1 MTSILKTDEIQSKDG
16 GSVVKMQTLKHP
28 NASAN
33 NITLDSSN
41 NVSLG
46 GTLSA
51 GTIGD
56 NVNLSNNYYLNLKL
70 TNNYTGSTGGQY
82 INTEGT
88 TDPYFTKTGDTT
100 NLLPDNTTN
109 IKVIRKGIYLINFTG
124 TFLFGSTSV
133 SRAVVTY
140 IRGGT
145 SVNPT
150 TVLSASVD
158 QIASTVS
165 GNDHGSASCSFIGEL
180 PANYYL
186 RFQLEAVQA
195 GEAEL
200 TDVTHANIVLIRP
213 TA

>member
-1 MTSILKTDEIQSKDG
+1 MSKLKVDEIRQSTR
-16 GSVVKMQTLKHP
+16 SVSD
-28 NASAN
+28 SA
-33 NITLDSSN
+33 NITLANDGSTTIPN
-41 NVSLG
+41 

-56 NVNLSNNYYLNLKL
+56 NVNLSNKYYLNLKL
-70 TNNYTGSTGGQY
+70 TNNFTGSTGGHY
-82 INTEGT
+82 INTQGT
-88 TDPYFTKTGDTT
+88 TNPYFTLTGDTT

-133 SRAVVTY
+133 SRAVVVY
-140 IRGGT
+140 VRGGT

-150 TVLSASVD
+150 TTLTASVD
-158 QIASTVS
+158 QIASTLN
-165 GNDHGSASCSFIGEL
+165 GNDHGSASCSFVGEL

-186 RFQLEAVQA
+186 RFQMEAVQA

-200 TDVTHANIVLIRP
+200 TDVSHATIVLIRP

>member
-1 MTSILKTDEIQSKDG
+1 MSDSILQVNQIKDKG
-16 GSVVKMQTLKHP
+16 G
-28 NASAN
+28 NATGITVADTTAN
-33 NITLDSSN
+33 VTIGNLTATTAAIN
-41 NVSLG
+41 
-46 GTLSA
+46 A

-56 NVNLSNNYYLNLKL
+56 NVNLSNKYYLQLKL
-70 TNNYTGSTGGQY
+70 TNNFAFPSAGRY
-82 INTEGT
+82 IATTGT
-88 TDPYFTKTGDTT
+88 TDPYFTMTGDTT
-100 NLLPDNTTN
+100 NLAPDTTNN
-109 IKVIRKGIYLINFTG
+109 IKVLRKGIYLINFSG

-133 SRAVVTY
+133 ARAVVVY

-145 SVNPT
+145 SVDPT
-150 TVLSASVD
+150 TVLAASVD
-158 QIASTVS
+158 QISSTVS

-186 RFQLEAVQA
+186 RFFAESVQA